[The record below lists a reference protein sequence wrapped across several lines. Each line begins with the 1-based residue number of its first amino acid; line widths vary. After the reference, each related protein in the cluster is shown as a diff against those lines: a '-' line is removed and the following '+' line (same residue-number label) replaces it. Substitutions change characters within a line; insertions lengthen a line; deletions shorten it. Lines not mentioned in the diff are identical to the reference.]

1 MIIPLVVLAGAV
13 ALAWLAIAK
22 GRSTEAFRRITVPGE
37 LVDSARHARR
47 GFVRRIALAALA
59 AGALGGVAVALSDA
73 APASYGLVPLLAP
86 GIASLACL
94 AVIAALPRVLVPEA
108 NAKRSAE
115 LTARRAWTFA
125 PAWSWALPAATGAL
139 LLAAIVVLGLTSWP
153 QEDGLY
159 RAVHV
164 ESGDYASTAGPY
176 PGWFYG
182 LPVAAL
188 AIAVAVAAYVA
199 LARVAASARPTEP
212 ALREVDRVMR
222 IVTSRVIM
230 KLTAGT
236 FAAYLGV
243 LLFAGGTSLMSA
255 AGQWHDG
262 AYSEIEPFTTL
273 GMGELFTG
281 LAVLVGGLA
290 LVVLAVI
297 DAVKPPFTVH
307 VAEPAV
313 AAAP

>member
-1 MIIPLVVLAGAV
+1 
-13 ALAWLAIAK
+13 
-22 GRSTEAFRRITVPGE
+22 
-37 LVDSARHARR
+37 
-47 GFVRRIALAALA
+47 
-59 AGALGGVAVALSDA
+59 
-73 APASYGLVPLLAP
+73 
-86 GIASLACL
+86 
-94 AVIAALPRVLVPEA
+94 
-108 NAKRSAE
+108 
-115 LTARRAWTFA
+115 
-125 PAWSWALPAATGAL
+125 
-139 LLAAIVVLGLTSWP
+139 
-153 QEDGLY
+153 
-159 RAVHV
+159 
-164 ESGDYASTAGPY
+164 
-176 PGWFYG
+176 
-182 LPVAAL
+182 
-188 AIAVAVAAYVA
+188 
-199 LARVAASARPTEP
+199 
-212 ALREVDRVMR
+212 
-222 IVTSRVIM
+222 M